1 MQRMRVAFG
10 LGFREMSFRVSPAGL
25 ARMRARALAL
35 PDVPDGAGSR
45 RHGRAV
51 PNEGNRAGVSG
62 ADRSRGDGVSV
73 KGNRFAW
80 RFQFP
85 GGCDVADSGLH
96 LGLWA
101 GELPHTVSKA
111 SAASA
116 SGFMRSSAEEI
127 IVAAVN
133 ASIWTDGFEVS
144 ISIPLR
150 LTFPRS
156 RAGPSGNTKALRS
169 AGGISKLWR

>member
-1 MQRMRVAFG
+1 MRVAFG

-96 LGLWA
+96 LGLGGRA
-101 GELPHTVSKA
+101 PAHGEQGKRGKRERFHAVERRRDHRRRGERLYLEGRV
-111 SAASA
+111 
-116 SGFMRSSAEEI
+116 RS
-127 IVAAVN
+127 
-133 ASIWTDGFEVS
+133 
-144 ISIPLR
+144 
-150 LTFPRS
+150 
-156 RAGPSGNTKALRS
+156 
-169 AGGISKLWR
+169 